1 MTPRYIEAI
10 FTPLKTKEKMVDAKG
25 ADANLLFTTL
35 ANWNEILQGTSI
47 VNLDD
52 YKASI
57 AKARKPPKAKKEQAK
72 PTPVKA
78 LKKIGGGHGKSK

>member
-1 MTPRYIEAI
+1 
-10 FTPLKTKEKMVDAKG
+10 MVDAKG
-25 ADANLLFTTL
+25 ADSNLLFTTL
-35 ANWNEILQGTSI
+35 SQWNEILQGTSI

-78 LKKIGGGHGKSK
+78 LKKIGGGHGRVK